1 MTRRLAALAA
11 LLSLLVPAVAA
22 CGDGIGTAGTLVV
35 LGPWLDDPGARDDE
49 SDVFRQVL
57 AEYATANDLE
67 ITYQGTRAIGQALR
81 AKVKDGTLP
90 DIAILPTVGELA
102 TFATE
107 ELAQPVTPVVRSAL
121 RAPPGQTIVDHR
133 ALWRGERAYAV
144 AIKTDVKSL
153 IISSGSTGTRWCL
166 GLSAAASPGWPG
178 TDWIEDLLLQAMDVP
193 SYESMASGKM
203 EWSRTRPAWVTF
215 AGYLGDRRHA
225 LLTSPVEAAGELAA
239 GRCDR
244 MHQSSFYAPPGATM
258 VPSGQRMEVS
268 GDFAARFTTNPA
280 AEDLL
285 RHLASGTAWVAAG
298 QGRVFPLDPDPAA
311 YQPPRREVA
320 QRLRDAPNRCL
331 DASDAMPPPMA
342 SAFQKAILE
351 FVADPDRLD
360 HLSGLLARL
369 DKIQLQIGGERLT
382 VRCSA

>member
-22 CGDGIGTAGTLVV
+22 CGDGVGTAASLVV

-107 ELAQPVTPVVRSAL
+107 ELAQPVTPVVRSGL
-121 RAPPGQTIVDHR
+121 RAPPGQVIVDHR

-153 IISSGSTGTRWCL
+153 IIHRGRTPVPLSVRGGNAGATWCI

-178 TDWIEDLLLQAMDVP
+178 TDWIEDLLLQTMDVP
-193 SYESMASGKM
+193 SYQRMASGEM
-203 EWSRTRPAWVTF
+203 EWRSTRPVWETF
-215 AGYLGDRRHA
+215 AGYIGDRRHA

-239 GRCDR
+239 DKCDL
-244 MHQSSFYAPPGATM
+244 MHQSSFYAPAGAALIR
-258 VPSGQRMEVS
+258 SGQRM
-268 GDFAARFTTNPA
+268 
-280 AEDLL
+280 
-285 RHLASGTAWVAAG
+285 
-298 QGRVFPLDPDPAA
+298 
-311 YQPPRREVA
+311 
-320 QRLRDAPNRCL
+320 
-331 DASDAMPPPMA
+331 
-342 SAFQKAILE
+342 
-351 FVADPDRLD
+351 
-360 HLSGLLARL
+360 
-369 DKIQLQIGGERLT
+369 
-382 VRCSA
+382 